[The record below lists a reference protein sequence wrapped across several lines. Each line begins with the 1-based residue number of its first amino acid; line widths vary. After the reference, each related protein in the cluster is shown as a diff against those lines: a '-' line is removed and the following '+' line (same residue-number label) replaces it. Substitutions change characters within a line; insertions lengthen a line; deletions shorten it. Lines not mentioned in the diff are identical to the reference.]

1 MGTGRFAG
9 VVGIA
14 WVIVTA
20 AGIIL
25 FSAAGALPLFDD
37 AAAYARFTSGS
48 ATLFFGMGAMATLAV
63 AIVRTG
69 VVASWAR
76 WLWATWA
83 GASAARVP
91 PIRDHSSNTQHSP
104 ASAQISSC
112 TGTKRTPHLQ

>member
-1 MGTGRFAG
+1 MRRIGRSVSMGTRRFAG

-48 ATLFFGMGAMATLAV
+48 ATPFFGMGAMATLAV

-76 WLWATWA
+76 WL
-83 GASAARVP
+83 
-91 PIRDHSSNTQHSP
+91 
-104 ASAQISSC
+104 
-112 TGTKRTPHLQ
+112 